1 MRKYLLLFLTVFLLC
16 FVGCQK
22 KPIQQEKDIYTIDTF
37 QINKDFNVVDF
48 NQDNKLITLDIKSDH
63 DISEYLNDL
72 YSSFKKDKLTFHIY
86 LYNNDATNTEFST
99 DNLENFIG
107 YINYRVDMKN
117 YMIQKYVILPQ
128 VDIADNLSA
137 FTNKDVNNENNL
149 LKISIEMNTDE
160 MTLYDIVSQLK
171 LYISFVQKENNFS
184 KPIQITLNNQYIY
197 QNENYIIEQSNID
210 F

>member
-1 MRKYLLLFLTVFLLC
+1 M
-16 FVGCQK
+16 
-22 KPIQQEKDIYTIDTF
+22 
-37 QINKDFNVVDF
+37 
-48 NQDNKLITLDIKSDH
+48 
-63 DISEYLNDL
+63 
-72 YSSFKKDKLTFHIY
+72 
-86 LYNNDATNTEFST
+86 YNNDATNTEFST

-171 LYISFVQKENNFS
+171 LYISFVQKENNLS

>member
-1 MRKYLLLFLTVFLLC
+1 
-16 FVGCQK
+16 
-22 KPIQQEKDIYTIDTF
+22 
-37 QINKDFNVVDF
+37 
-48 NQDNKLITLDIKSDH
+48 
-63 DISEYLNDL
+63 
-72 YSSFKKDKLTFHIY
+72 
-86 LYNNDATNTEFST
+86 
-99 DNLENFIG
+99 
-107 YINYRVDMKN
+107 
-117 YMIQKYVILPQ
+117 MIQKYVILPQ